1 MANSGLSR
9 RGPAPDPAPMM
20 ARGRTGRLLA
30 VLWLAVSVLT
40 GCASTEDLE
49 VKRLQARS
57 AYEQALKSLS
67 EKRLGL
73 GLASLREALL
83 LDPDNATY
91 HNALGVVHL
100 DLGKAQEAQPEFAR
114 AVQLDPNYAEAHH
127 NLGLSYAE
135 QGKFE
140 EAIVSYRKAL
150 SFPTYPT
157 PEVAYHNMGNA
168 YFFQGK
174 LKEAQEAFTAAIQLE
189 PKLAPAYYGLGLAL
203 SKEGRQDEAKA
214 AFRAARDLDPSSP
227 FGRAAVEALKTLGEG
242 G

>member
-1 MANSGLSR
+1 
-9 RGPAPDPAPMM
+9 MM
-20 ARGRTGRLLA
+20 ARGRTGTLLA
-30 VLWLAVSVLT
+30 ALGLAVSILSPVLT

-49 VKRLQARS
+49 VKRLQAQS
-57 AYEQALKSLS
+57 AYEQAIKNLS
-67 EKRLGL
+67 DKRVGL
-73 GLASLREALL
+73 GLASLREAIL
-83 LDPDNATY
+83 LDPDNPTY
-91 HNALGVVHL
+91 RNALGVVHL
-100 DLGKAQEAQPEFAR
+100 ELGKAPEAQVELAK
-114 AVQLDPNYAEAHH
+114 AVQLDPNYAEAYH

-157 PEVAYHNMGNA
+157 PEVAYHNIGNA

-174 LKEAQEAFTAAIQLE
+174 LKEAQEAFRAAIQLE
-189 PKLAPAYYGLGLAL
+189 PKLAPAYYGLGLVL
-203 SKEGRQDEAKA
+203 SKEGRQEDAKA